1 MIRPL
6 ALSTALVAAVLAL
19 AACGSK
25 DDDNAGAPPLRPLRV
40 LLDYQPNPDHAGIYA
55 ASAQGDFK
63 RAGLDVDISVP
74 GDAAT
79 PLAVL
84 QSRRVDLAISYEPEL
99 LLARDKG
106 ARLVAVAA
114 LAQTPLTSVMS
125 IGSANVKSIRDLE
138 GKTVGT
144 AGIPYQSAY
153 LQTLLKDAGVD
164 AAKVKEVNVG
174 FNLVPA
180 MLSKK
185 VDATLG
191 AYWNVE
197 GVQLRRE
204 KKKPRII
211 RMEKA
216 GLPTYDELVLVA
228 REDWLRDNG
237 ALVRRFIQALQA
249 GTRAVQ
255 ADPQV
260 GVDALVKPAKG
271 YDRKLLAESIKAT
284 LPVLFSDDA
293 DKPFGW
299 MEPKEWEAFSRWLL
313 SNNLVKVLP
322 TDAALTNEFLPG
334 EGVVAADDD
343 TPGAR

>member
-6 ALSTALVAAVLAL
+6 ALLAALASTVAL

-25 DDDNAGAPPLRPLRV
+25 DDDNAGAPPRRALSL

-55 ASAQGDFK
+55 AQARGDFA
-63 RAGLDVDISVP
+63 RAGLNVKIAVP
-74 GDAAT
+74 GDAAQ
-79 PLAVL
+79 PLSVL
-84 QSRRVDLAISYEPEL
+84 AAGRADLAISYEPEL

-114 LAQTPLTSVMS
+114 LAQTPLTSVMAL
-125 IGSANVKSIRDLE
+125 GSADIKQITDLA

-153 LQTLLKDAGVD
+153 LKTLLRDAGVD
-164 AAKVKEVNVG
+164 PARVKEVNVG

-204 KKKPRII
+204 HKRPSII
-211 RMEKA
+211 RMENA
-216 GLPTYDELVLVA
+216 GLPSYDELVLVA

-237 ALVRRFIQALQA
+237 ALVRRFVQGLQA

-255 ADPQV
+255 ADPQA
-260 GVDALVKPAKG
+260 GVDALADVAKG
-271 YDRKLLAESIKAT
+271 YDRKLLAQSITAT
-284 LPVLFSDDA
+284 LPVLFPA
-293 DKPFGW
+293 DTAKPFGW
-299 MEPKEWEAFSRWLL
+299 MDPRQWEMFSRWMLR
-313 SNNLVKVLP
+313 NELVTTLP
-322 TDAALTNEFLPG
+322 NDAALTNEFLPG
-334 EGVVAADDD
+334 EGVVAADED
-343 TPGAR
+343 AR

>member
-1 MIRPL
+1 MIRPFALL
-6 ALSTALVAAVLAL
+6 AALLGAVLAL

-25 DDDNAGAPPLRPLRV
+25 DDDTAGAPQLRPLRV

-55 ASAQGDFK
+55 AAARGDYR
-63 RAGLDVDISVP
+63 RAGLDVQIAAP
-74 GDAAT
+74 GDAAS
-79 PLAVL
+79 PLSVL

-114 LAQTPLTSVMS
+114 IAQTPLTSVMS
-125 IGSANVKSIRDLE
+125 IGSANVKSIGDLE

-144 AGIPYQSAY
+144 AGLPYQSAY

-164 AAKVKEVNVG
+164 TAKVKEVNVG

-204 KKKPRII
+204 KKDPQII

-216 GLPTYDELVLVA
+216 GLPTYNELVLVG
-228 REDWLRDNG
+228 REDWVRDNG

-249 GTRAVQ
+249 GTRAVE

-260 GVDALVKPAKG
+260 GVDALAEPAKG
-271 YDRKLLAESIKAT
+271 YDSKLLAESIRAT
-284 LPVLFSDDA
+284 LPALVPADA

-313 SNNLVKVLP
+313 TNKLVKVLP

-343 TPGAR
+343 TPGAQ